1 MKSSRIM
8 TTIIMVWIVVFSSYI
23 FSCGQKGERPDQE
36 PPDDDTTTVA
46 SPQSMS
52 VTLSQQTVKTDESDS
67 STITVAVLDENRV
80 GIPDLE
86 VNFSASGGLLKASTV
101 KTDSETAKA
110 EVVFTAG
117 SDKENKNVT
126 VTVTVEGLSP
136 VLIPIQ
142 LTGTTLS
149 FENTTSNLQ
158 IGGADSDTI
167 TLTLKDGGA
176 TAIPD
181 QSVTVNVDSS
191 STGSTTLSCAT
202 GDSNCSANGNILT
215 LKTNFSGQA
224 SFGVKGTA
232 VGNVTIAGEAMGAK
246 ATASYTI
253 GVKGTSFGISSPSV
267 DPYSLSTNTNLT
279 VVVDAPGIS
288 TVRFATTLGTWEG
301 GTSRVVEKAVSGG
314 TVSAVLIS
322 SVAGVATVQVF
333 DVASSTVQ
341 DSMNVA
347 ISAPSSEASQV
358 DIQAIPSVVG
368 LSSSASDFKATIT
381 ATVKNMSDQPVAS
394 APVAFSLVNPIGG
407 GEKVYPVIAIT
418 DSSGTATTT
427 FTSGSMASDSSGV
440 QILAEVLV
448 GSLPTG
454 TTSVK
459 IGGEAGSIN
468 ISFGTVINSINDDT
482 AYELPMGILVTD
494 ANGTAVNGVKV
505 SLSAWP
511 SEYRKG
517 YWVEVEPGKCELLSG
532 PGIANE
538 DDLYLDGRKRNLI
551 LDAGEDVNNDGQ
563 LTPLNTTAG
572 SLLGTV
578 TTDSNGLASF
588 KLVYLKTSAAWIETE
603 ITASTLVLG
612 DQSTSTYR
620 FWLPFQAGEECK
632 LPHSPYG
639 TDVVVEEEAAEE

>member
-8 TTIIMVWIVVFSSYI
+8 TTIIMVWIVVFSSYM
-23 FSCGQKGERPDQE
+23 FSCGQKGERPGLE
-36 PPDDDTTTVA
+36 PEPDDTIVV

-52 VTLSQQTVKTDESDS
+52 VSLSQKTVKTDESDS
-67 STITVAVLDENRV
+67 CTITVIVLDKDRV
-80 GIPDLE
+80 GIPDLD
-86 VNFSASGGLLKASTV
+86 VAFSAAGGVLSASIV
-101 KTDSETAKA
+101 KTDLVTAKA
-110 EVVFTAG
+110 EVVFSAG
-117 SDKENKNVT
+117 PDKVNKNVT
-126 VTVTVEGLSP
+126 VTVTVADLSP

-142 LTGTTLS
+142 LTGTTISL
-149 FENTTSNLQ
+149 ENTTSNLQ

-181 QSVTVNVDSS
+181 ESVTVSVESS
-191 STGSTTLSCAT
+191 STGAATLSCVA
-202 GDSNCSANGNILT
+202 GDLDCSANGNILT
-215 LKTNFSGQA
+215 LKSDFSGQG
-224 SFGVKGTA
+224 SFAVQGSA
-232 VGNVTIAGEAMGAK
+232 VGSVTIAAEAMGAK
-246 ATASYTI
+246 ASASYTI
-253 GVKGTSFGISSPSV
+253 GVKGTSFGISSPSA
-267 DPYSLSTNTNLT
+267 DPYSLTTNTDLT
-279 VVVDAPGIS
+279 IDVVAPGVS
-288 TVRFATTLGTWEG
+288 TVRFATTLGAWEG
-301 GTSRVVEKAVSGG
+301 GISRVVEKAVSGG
-314 TVSAVLIS
+314 TASAVLMS
-322 SVAGVATVQVF
+322 SVAGVATIQVF
-333 DVASSTVQ
+333 DVASSATQ

-347 ISAPSSEASQV
+347 ISAPTSEASQV

-368 LSSSASDFKATIT
+368 LSSSDSDFKATIT
-381 ATVKNMSDQPVAS
+381 ATVKNASDQPVAG
-394 APVAFSLVNPIGG
+394 APVAFSIVNPIGG
-407 GEKVYPVIAIT
+407 GEKVYPVISTT
-418 DSSGTATTT
+418 DISGKATTT

-448 GSLPTG
+448 GSMPTRA
-454 TTSVK
+454 TSVK

-482 AYELPMGILVTD
+482 AYELPIGILVTD
-494 ANGTAVNGVKV
+494 ANGTAVNGVRV

-517 YWVEVEPGKCELLSG
+517 QWEEVEPGKCELRPG

-551 LDAGEDVNNDGQ
+551 LDAGEDVNSDGQ
-563 LTPLNTTAG
+563 LTPLNTAAG
-572 SLLGTV
+572 SLVGTV
-578 TTDSNGLASF
+578 TTDSSGLASF

-612 DQSTSTYR
+612 DQSISTYR

-639 TDVVVEEEAAEE
+639 PYVVIEAPVAGE